1 MFCDFGV
8 ENSPEM
14 VKADLLVFT
23 SMRIQDQRK
32 KNRLFDPHEI
42 YIFTNLRKFNDLARK
57 GICLDKKNGNEN
69 ATALTLL
76 WKREPSNSVVQDTLF
91 RY

>member
-57 GICLDKKNGNEN
+57 GICLDKKK
-69 ATALTLL
+69 
-76 WKREPSNSVVQDTLF
+76 WKRKCYSVDLALEERAV
-91 RY
+91 